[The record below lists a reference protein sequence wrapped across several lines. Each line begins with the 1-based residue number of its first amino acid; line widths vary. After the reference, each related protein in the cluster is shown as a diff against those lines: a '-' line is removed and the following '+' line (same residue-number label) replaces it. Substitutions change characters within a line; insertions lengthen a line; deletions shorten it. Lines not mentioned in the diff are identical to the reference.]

1 MAVFKFKLLNVT
13 KKTTNYFMK
22 YQASCKVRLNIE
34 MYPILEVQSAN
45 HKRSLL
51 IFLIMFVL

>member
-1 MAVFKFKLLNVT
+1 MAVFKFKPLNVT

-34 MYPILEVQSAN
+34 MCPI
-45 HKRSLL
+45 SLL
-51 IFLIMFVL
+51 IFLIMFLL